1 VYALQGNVWAFLC
14 MVKAMSMDIIELSM
28 PLFLL
33 HILYSILVAFR
44 SAVWFLMLSMIA
56 VTSTC

>member
-1 VYALQGNVWAFLC
+1 
-14 MVKAMSMDIIELSM
+14 VKAMSMDIIELSM